1 MKANQT
7 MCALAIAEAR
17 KKGPRL
23 IEIDGVKH
31 IAYHLTLREI
41 MDLHYREG
49 FESVKTI
56 QRRINL
62 WATMPEVSE
71 ITERGILIVEAS
83 DYESCVAIEQECER
97 TLCNKTL
104 GCPKLEGAVQ

>member
-56 QRRINL
+56 QKRINL

-104 GCPKLEGAVQ
+104 GCPILEGAVQ